1 MKSAFRFFNSC
12 YSRFMS
18 ALDDASSSG
27 CQYLL
32 VEEIK
37 TKKAAGCYPC
47 GRFRAHIAIT
57 AACRPFSPYFRLRHQ
72 PTIAAVIIPARI
84 GAAKSCQKVMANCV
98 SVI

>member
-1 MKSAFRFFNSC
+1 PRNIAPHRIIPAWCGYYDSIHLHFIPEMFAMKSAFRFFNSC

-37 TKKAAGCYPC
+37 TKMAAGCYPC

-57 AACRPFSPYFRLRHQ
+57 AA
-72 PTIAAVIIPARI
+72 
-84 GAAKSCQKVMANCV
+84 
-98 SVI
+98 

>member
-37 TKKAAGCYPC
+37 TKKG
-47 GRFRAHIAIT
+47 
-57 AACRPFSPYFRLRHQ
+57 
-72 PTIAAVIIPARI
+72 
-84 GAAKSCQKVMANCV
+84 
-98 SVI
+98 

>member
-1 MKSAFRFFNSC
+1 
-12 YSRFMS
+12 MS

-37 TKKAAGCYPC
+37 IKKAAGCYPC

-57 AACRPFSPYFRLRHQ
+57 AA
-72 PTIAAVIIPARI
+72 
-84 GAAKSCQKVMANCV
+84 
-98 SVI
+98 

>member
-37 TKKAAGCYPC
+37 TKMAAGMLPM
-47 GRFRAHIAIT
+47 
-57 AACRPFSPYFRLRHQ
+57 RPVS
-72 PTIAAVIIPARI
+72 
-84 GAAKSCQKVMANCV
+84 GAYCHHGSLTPVFTLLPV
-98 SVI
+98 

>member
-37 TKKAAGCYPC
+37 TKWPQAVTPAAGF
-47 GRFRAHIAIT
+47 GRILPSR
-57 AACRPFSPYFRLRHQ
+57 Q
-72 PTIAAVIIPARI
+72 PDARFHL
-84 GAAKSCQKVMANCV
+84 
-98 SVI
+98 

>member
-1 MKSAFRFFNSC
+1 TLSNSSDSDQTVQAVRLPMKSAFRFFNSC

-37 TKKAAGCYPC
+37 TKMAAGCYPC

-57 AACRPFSPYFRLRHQ
+57 AA
-72 PTIAAVIIPARI
+72 
-84 GAAKSCQKVMANCV
+84 
-98 SVI
+98 

>member
-47 GRFRAHIAIT
+47 GRFRAHIAIK
-57 AACRPFSPYFRLRHQ
+57 Q
-72 PTIAAVIIPARI
+72 PDARFHLTS
-84 GAAKSCQKVMANCV
+84 GYATS
-98 SVI
+98 

>member
-1 MKSAFRFFNSC
+1 PHRIIPAWCGYYFSIHLHFIPEMFAMKSTFRLFNSC
-12 YSRFMS
+12 CSRFMS

-37 TKKAAGCYPC
+37 TKMAAGCYPC

-57 AACRPFSPYFRLRHQ
+57 AA
-72 PTIAAVIIPARI
+72 
-84 GAAKSCQKVMANCV
+84 
-98 SVI
+98 